1 MCGCGKA
8 DVSRLFQARGDSYR
22 IGWLYGTI
30 LQAVR
35 LRDLTIFLRLRNKF
49 TAIQNKV
56 FDVADCARDIGCGI
70 GLPAARSNATAGKPL
85 LRKS

>member
-22 IGWLYGTI
+22 IGWLYRTI

-35 LRDLTIFLRLRNKF
+35 LRDLTLFLRLRNKN
-49 TAIQNKV
+49 TSI
-56 FDVADCARDIGCGI
+56 
-70 GLPAARSNATAGKPL
+70 
-85 LRKS
+85 